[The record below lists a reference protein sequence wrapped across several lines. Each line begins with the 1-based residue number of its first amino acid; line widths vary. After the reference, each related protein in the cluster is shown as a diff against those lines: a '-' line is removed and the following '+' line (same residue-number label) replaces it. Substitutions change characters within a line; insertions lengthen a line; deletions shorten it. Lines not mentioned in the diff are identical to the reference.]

1 MGKGSLLAKI
11 DIKSAY
17 RLVPVSPLDRIWLG
31 TCWKDQI
38 YVDSKLPFSL
48 RSAPKNFTA
57 IADALEWCMAK
68 EGVQAVYHYLDDF
81 IILGPPGSEVCRESL
96 QILHKVCKDL
106 GVLLAPEKQEGPSSV
121 ITFLGITIDTNSQE
135 LRLPEEKL
143 KRLLDTLAQ
152 WERRKS
158 CTRKELESLIGS
170 LQHACTVIQ
179 PGRTFMRNAIPLL
192 KVAKCQHHRIRL
204 SVELRSDLAWW
215 RLFASHWNGRVLV
228 IPPNAKRVKISSDA
242 SGSWGCGAWYNDS
255 WFYLPWR
262 ESSTSLHIT
271 VKEMAPIIIAAI
283 IWGQAWK
290 GAQVSAFCDNTT
302 VVAALNNRSC
312 KEKHVMHM
320 LRVLFFI
327 EAHHQ
332 FKITATHVAEASN
345 TLADHLSRNQPRLFL
360 SMHKT
365 AQSYPSYVDPSLLQW
380 LLDPQQDWT
389 SPAWTRRFNSFV
401 QRA

>member
-1 MGKGSLLAKI
+1 MS
-11 DIKSAY
+11 
-17 RLVPVSPLDRIWLG
+17 SPKNI
-31 TCWKDQI
+31 
-38 YVDSKLPFSL
+38 
-48 RSAPKNFTA
+48 SAPKIFTA
-57 IADALEWCMAK
+57 IADALEWCMTK

-81 IILGPPGSEVCRESL
+81 IILGPPGSEVCGESL

-106 GVLLAPEKQEGPSSV
+106 GVPLAPEKQEGPSSV

-135 LRLPEEKL
+135 LRLPKEKL
-143 KRLLDTLAQ
+143 KRLLDTLTQ
-152 WERRKS
+152 WEQRKS
-158 CTRKELESLIGS
+158 CTHKELESLIGS

-179 PGRTFMRNAIPLL
+179 PGRTFMQNVIPLL
-192 KVAKCQHHRIRL
+192 KVAKCQHHHIRL

-215 RLFASHWNGRVLV
+215 RLFASHWNGRALV
-228 IPPNAKRVKISSDA
+228 IPPNAKRVKITSDA
-242 SGSWGCGAWYNDS
+242 SGSWGCRAWYNDS

-271 VKEMAPIIIAAI
+271 VKEMAPIIITAI

-290 GAQVSAFCDNTT
+290 GAQVSAFCDNTA
-302 VVAALNNRSC
+302 VVAALSNRSC

-332 FKITATHVAEASN
+332 FKITATHVAGASN

-365 AQSYPSYVDPSLLQW
+365 AQPYPFYVDPSLLQ
-380 LLDPQQDWT
+380 
-389 SPAWTRRFNSFV
+389 
-401 QRA
+401 